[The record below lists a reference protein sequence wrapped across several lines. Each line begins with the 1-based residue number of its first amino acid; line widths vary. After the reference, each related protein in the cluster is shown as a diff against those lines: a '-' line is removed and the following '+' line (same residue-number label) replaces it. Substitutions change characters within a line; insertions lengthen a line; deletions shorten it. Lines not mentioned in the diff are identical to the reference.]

1 MGRPL
6 NLFALLDQA
15 AARFGDRGA
24 VYHGERQLHTWGEL
38 RERALRLAGSLRE
51 LGPGA
56 RIAVASENR
65 PEIIELMFAVWAA
78 ECVYLPINYKLHARE
93 MQQILDDAGAA
104 LVFASPKIAA
114 ELTPVTDVP
123 VEVIGSG
130 AYETRLRRRA
140 DGGAVHRPGRTGL
153 AVLHQR
159 NDGPVQGRD
168 AVASQPDGDDGRPS
182 RGFRF
187 ARRGLQPGARR
198 TDVTRLGSLHP
209 ALRAAR
215 GASGDTRIGRVRAR
229 GVPRSLRAPSGLQ
242 RLPGPHDGPATGADR
257 TAVPDA
263 TCARWSTAAARCTST
278 A

>member
-1 MGRPL
+1 MGRSL

-65 PEIIELMFAVWAA
+65 PEIVELMFAVWAA

-104 LVFASPKIAA
+104 QVFASPKIAA

-123 VEVIGSG
+123 VGGHRQRGIRI
-130 AYETRLRRRA
+130 AAAAPRRRQRRA
-140 DGGAVHRPGRTGL
+140 PTRPNWPGSSTP
-153 AVLHQR
+153 AEPPA
-159 NDGPVQGRD
+159 GP
-168 AVASQPDGDDGRPS
+168 
-182 RGFRF
+182 
-187 ARRGLQPGARR
+187 
-198 TDVTRLGSLHP
+198 
-209 ALRAAR
+209 
-215 GASGDTRIGRVRAR
+215 RAR
-229 GVPRSLRAPSGLQ
+229 CC
-242 RLPGPHDGPATGADR
+242 R
-257 TAVPDA
+257 TA
-263 TCARWSTAAARCTST
+263 T
-278 A
+278 

>member
-24 VYHGERQLHTWGEL
+24 VYHGERQLHTWAEL

-123 VEVIGSG
+123 V
-130 AYETRLRRRA
+130 
-140 DGGAVHRPGRTGL
+140 
-153 AVLHQR
+153 
-159 NDGPVQGRD
+159 
-168 AVASQPDGDDGRPS
+168 
-182 RGFRF
+182 
-187 ARRGLQPGARR
+187 
-198 TDVTRLGSLHP
+198 
-209 ALRAAR
+209 
-215 GASGDTRIGRVRAR
+215 
-229 GVPRSLRAPSGLQ
+229 
-242 RLPGPHDGPATGADR
+242 
-257 TAVPDA
+257 
-263 TCARWSTAAARCTST
+263 
-278 A
+278 